1 MPALVLHSP
10 TNMKLLSVILVL
22 GWPICA
28 HAIDVSSRIVGYNVV
43 DCPAGSDTI
52 VSVPFHL
59 PASFSGAVEGTPSV
73 DGSEV
78 TITPKG
84 SPVFSVG
91 DFTTEA
97 HYVQFVEGERAGWIF
112 EVLLHS
118 TSTIT
123 IDSAG
128 ENLANLADGD
138 RFEVIPHWTLATL
151 FPKETQTAIHESSS
165 KLSTGRKSR
174 VLFFDETT
182 NGISLAPDRVFFLT
196 ADGWFQSTAG
206 LPAADDVV
214 VPPGKAFVIRHPATE
229 AATKFVPHQMVVESS
244 WSAPLKVRAE
254 GGQDNA
260 IALVRPIPVKLSEL
274 GLDPAAFVDSDDN
287 TSNNRADELLV
298 YDNLEA
304 AINKDP
310 SRIYFR
316 VGGEWRLDD
325 SNSGGT
331 FPAVDDDEILPST
344 GLVVRKAAGASDETL
359 RWLNTPTYP

>member
-1 MPALVLHSP
+1 
-10 TNMKLLSVILVL
+10 MKLLPAILVL
-22 GWPICA
+22 GWAICS
-28 HAIDVSSRIVGYNVV
+28 HATDVSSRIVGYNVV

-59 PASFSGAVEGTPSV
+59 PASFAGAVEGAPSV
-73 DGSEV
+73 EGSEV
-78 TITPKG
+78 TITPKA

-97 HYVQFVEGERAGWIF
+97 HYVQFVEGARAGWVF
-112 EVLLHS
+112 EVLPHGPS
-118 TSTIT
+118 SIT

-128 ENLANLADGD
+128 EDLTNLADGD

-151 FPKETQTAIHESSS
+151 FPKETQTTIHESSS

-174 VLFFDETT
+174 ILFFDETT
-182 NGISLAPDRVFFLT
+182 DGVSLAPDRVFFLT
-196 ADGWFQSTAG
+196 ADGWFQSAAG

-244 WSAPLKVRAE
+244 WSAPLKVRAA

-274 GLDPAAFVDSDDN
+274 GLDPAAFVDSADN
-287 TSNNRADELLV
+287 DANNRADELLV

-304 AINKDP
+304 AINKAP
-310 SRIYFR
+310 STIYFR

-325 SNSGGT
+325 GDAGAT
-331 FPAVDDDEILPST
+331 YPVADDHEILPST
-344 GLVVRKAAGASDETL
+344 GLVLRKAAGSSDETL